1 MNNENKARNRIKT
14 VWTMICVMII
24 TLLFGVNSEAH
35 ALTAQTVVYNKYI
48 LYINKYTNLVNIKNI
63 INIDISK
70 EKSSNTVYLIKDL
83 SSGKPFQMPAYS
95 LMLNLKQRVDQRV
108 IISRLANA
116 IKSQETGGVNAYY
129 RKSYSSQA
137 CGAYQYMAETWD
149 NFMGYKSACLAPEWV
164 QDARIIHELQFN
176 YGRFHDWRKAVA
188 AHLYPARANNVNTWS
203 KPVPGNPT
211 VYQYVTSVF
220 QKANIAY

>member
-1 MNNENKARNRIKT
+1 
-14 VWTMICVMII
+14 MII

-70 EKSSNTVYLIKDL
+70 EKSSNTVYLVNDL
-83 SSGKPFQMPAYS
+83 SSGKTFQMPAYS

-137 CGAYQYMAETWD
+137 CGAYQYMTETWD
-149 NFMGYKSACLAPEWV
+149 NFMGYKTACLAPEWV

-188 AHLYPARANNVNTWS
+188 AHLYPARANNINSWN

>member
-70 EKSSNTVYLIKDL
+70 EKSSNTVYLINDL
-83 SSGKPFQMPAYS
+83 SSGKTFQMPAYS

-137 CGAYQYMAETWD
+137 CGAYQYMTETWD

-164 QDARIIHELQFN
+164 QDAKIIHELQFN

-188 AHLYPARANNVNTWS
+188 AHLYPARANNVNTWN
-203 KPVPGNPT
+203 KPIPGNPT

>member
-70 EKSSNTVYLIKDL
+70 EKSSNTVYLVNDL
-83 SSGKPFQMPAYS
+83 SSGKTFQMPAYS

-137 CGAYQYMAETWD
+137 CGAYQYMTETWD
-149 NFMGYKSACLAPEWV
+149 NFMGYKTACLAPEWV

-188 AHLYPARANNVNTWS
+188 AHLYPARANNINSWN

>member
-1 MNNENKARNRIKT
+1 
-14 VWTMICVMII
+14 MII

-70 EKSSNTVYLIKDL
+70 EKSSNTVYLVNDL
-83 SSGKPFQMPAYS
+83 SSGKTFQMPAYS

-137 CGAYQYMAETWD
+137 CGAYQYMTETWD
-149 NFMGYKSACLAPEWV
+149 NFMGYKTACLAPEWV

-188 AHLYPARANNVNTWS
+188 AHLYPARANNMNSWN

>member
-70 EKSSNTVYLIKDL
+70 EKSSNTVYLVNDL
-83 SSGKPFQMPAYS
+83 SSGKTFQMPAYS

-137 CGAYQYMAETWD
+137 CGAYQYMTDTWD
-149 NFMGYKSACLAPEWV
+149 NFMGYKTACLAPEWV

-188 AHLYPARANNVNTWS
+188 AHLYPARANNMNSWN